1 MNFSTQW
8 FKNSWWKSLGLKGQ
22 GLKLGVEN
30 SGVKMSFNR
39 IKSWNTILQN
49 ITATNEIEQI
59 LPQSLSTF
67 TAQ

>member
-1 MNFSTQW
+1 M
-8 FKNSWWKSLGLKGQ
+8 KSVGLRVTR
-22 GLKLGVEN
+22 LKLGVEN